1 MKMHVLLSV
10 SRTRMGSAFAL
21 SLITALSGCTVI
33 STHAPSVIPRP
44 QHPTPVIAPLA
55 GWTGTYRT
63 VLPCAYCAGIQLNL
77 TLYRDATYE
86 LLTQELG
93 TGKPIMT
100 RRGGFTFNSD
110 ETRIMLDANG
120 QGRSF
125 DILPPD
131 RLRLLGRDGQPVTG
145 QDAHRFILKK

>member
-1 MKMHVLLSV
+1 MKMHVLLSF

-44 QHPTPVIAPLA
+44 QHPAPVIAPLA

-63 VLPCAYCAGIQLNL
+63 VLPCAYCAGIKLDL

-93 TGKPIMT
+93 TGRPAMT

>member
-1 MKMHVLLSV
+1 MKMRVLLSS
-10 SRTRMGSAFAL
+10 SRMRVGGAFACL
-21 SLITALSGCTVI
+21 LMALSGCTVI
-33 STHAPSVIPRP
+33 TTHTPLVIPRP
-44 QHPTPVIAPLA
+44 SPPASTIPPIAS
-55 GWTGTYRT
+55 WTGTYRT
-63 VLPCAYCAGIQLNL
+63 VLPCAYCAGIKLDL

-93 TGKPIMT
+93 TGRPAMT

-131 RLRLLGRDGQPVTG
+131 RLRLLARDGQPVTG
-145 QDAHRFILKK
+145 QDAYRFILKK

>member
-1 MKMHVLLSV
+1 MKMHVLLSF

-44 QHPTPVIAPLA
+44 QHPAPVIAPLA

-63 VLPCAYCAGIQLNL
+63 VLPCAYCAGIQLDL

-93 TGKPIMT
+93 TGKPVMT

>member
-1 MKMHVLLSV
+1 MKLHVLLSF

-44 QHPTPVIAPLA
+44 QHPAPVIAPLA

-63 VLPCAYCAGIQLNL
+63 VLPCAYCAGIQLDL

-93 TGKPIMT
+93 TGKPAMT

>member
-1 MKMHVLLSV
+1 MKMHVLLSF

-21 SLITALSGCTVI
+21 SLITALSGCTMI

-44 QHPTPVIAPLA
+44 QHPAPVIAPLA

-63 VLPCAYCAGIQLNL
+63 VLPCAYCAGIQLDL

-93 TGKPIMT
+93 TGKPAMT

-131 RLRLLGRDGQPVTG
+131 RLRMLGRDGQPVTG
-145 QDAHRFILKK
+145 QDAHRYILKK

>member
-1 MKMHVLLSV
+1 MKMHVLLSF

-44 QHPTPVIAPLA
+44 QHPAPVIAPLA

-63 VLPCAYCAGIQLNL
+63 VLPCAYCAGIQLDL

-93 TGKPIMT
+93 TGKPAMT

>member
-1 MKMHVLLSV
+1 MKMRVLLSS
-10 SRTRMGSAFAL
+10 SRMRVGGAFACL
-21 SLITALSGCTVI
+21 LMALSGCTVI
-33 STHAPSVIPRP
+33 TTHTPLVIPRP
-44 QHPTPVIAPLA
+44 SPPTSTIPPIAS
-55 GWTGTYRT
+55 WTGTYRT
-63 VLPCAYCAGIQLNL
+63 VLPCAYCAGIKLDL

-93 TGKPIMT
+93 TGRPAMT

-131 RLRLLGRDGQPVTG
+131 RLRLLARDGQPVTG
-145 QDAHRFILKK
+145 QDAYRFILKK

>member
-1 MKMHVLLSV
+1 MKMHVLLSF

-63 VLPCAYCAGIQLNL
+63 VLPCAYCAGIQLDL

-93 TGKPIMT
+93 TGKPAMT

>member
-1 MKMHVLLSV
+1 MKLHVLLSF

-93 TGKPIMT
+93 TGKPVMT

-110 ETRIMLDANG
+110 ETRIMLDASG

-145 QDAHRFILKK
+145 QDAYRFILKK

>member
-1 MKMHVLLSV
+1 MKMHVLLSF

-44 QHPTPVIAPLA
+44 QHPAPVIAPLA

-63 VLPCAYCAGIQLNL
+63 VLPCAYCAGIQLDL

-93 TGKPIMT
+93 TGKPAMT
-100 RRGGFTFNSD
+100 RRGGFTFHSD

-131 RLRLLGRDGQPVTG
+131 RLRMLGRDGQPVTG
-145 QDAHRFILKK
+145 QDAHRYILKK

>member
-1 MKMHVLLSV
+1 MKMHVLLSF
-10 SRTRMGSAFAL
+10 SLTRMGSAFAL

-33 STHAPSVIPRP
+33 STHAPSVIPRT
-44 QHPTPVIAPLA
+44 QHPAPVIAPLA

-63 VLPCAYCAGIQLNL
+63 VLPCAYCAGIQLDL

-93 TGKPIMT
+93 TGKPAMS
-100 RRGGFTFNSD
+100 RRVGFTFNSD

-131 RLRLLGRDGQPVTG
+131 RLRMLGRDGQPVTG
-145 QDAHRFILKK
+145 QDAHRYILKK

>member
-1 MKMHVLLSV
+1 MKMHVLLSF

-21 SLITALSGCTVI
+21 LLITALSGCTVI

-44 QHPTPVIAPLA
+44 QHPAPVIPPLA

-63 VLPCAYCAGIQLNL
+63 VLPCAYCAGIQLDL

-93 TGKPIMT
+93 TGKPAMT

-145 QDAHRFILKK
+145 QDAYRFILKK

>member
-1 MKMHVLLSV
+1 MKMHVLLSF

-44 QHPTPVIAPLA
+44 QHPAPVIATLA

-93 TGKPIMT
+93 TGKPVMT

>member
-1 MKMHVLLSV
+1 MKLHVLLSF

-44 QHPTPVIAPLA
+44 QHPAPVIAPLA

-63 VLPCAYCAGIQLNL
+63 ILPYAYCADIQLNL

-93 TGKPIMT
+93 TGKPVMT

>member
-1 MKMHVLLSV
+1 MKMHVLLSF

-44 QHPTPVIAPLA
+44 QHPAPVRAPLA

-93 TGKPIMT
+93 TGKPVMT

>member
-1 MKMHVLLSV
+1 MKLHVVLSF

-44 QHPTPVIAPLA
+44 QHPAPVIAPLA

-63 VLPCAYCAGIQLNL
+63 VLPCAYCAAIQLNL

-93 TGKPIMT
+93 TGKPVMT

>member
-1 MKMHVLLSV
+1 MKMPVLLSS
-10 SRTRMGSAFAL
+10 SRMRMGSAFACL
-21 SLITALSGCTVI
+21 LVALSGCTVI
-33 STHAPSVIPRP
+33 TTQTP
-44 QHPTPVIAPLA
+44 PVISRPSPPASTTPPIA

-63 VLPCAYCAGIQLNL
+63 VLPCAYCAGIRLDL

-93 TGKPIMT
+93 TGRPAMA

-110 ETRIMLDANG
+110 ETQIMLDASG

-145 QDAHRFILKK
+145 QDAYRFILKK

>member
-1 MKMHVLLSV
+1 MKLHVLLSF
-10 SRTRMGSAFAL
+10 SRTRMGSAFTL
-21 SLITALSGCTVI
+21 LLITALSGCTVI

-44 QHPTPVIAPLA
+44 QHPAPVIAPLA

-63 VLPCAYCAGIQLNL
+63 VLPCAYCAGIQLDL

-93 TGKPIMT
+93 TGKPAMT

-131 RLRLLGRDGQPVTG
+131 RLRMLGRDGQPVTG

>member
-1 MKMHVLLSV
+1 MKLHVLLSF

-21 SLITALSGCTVI
+21 SLITAL
-33 STHAPSVIPRP
+33 
-44 QHPTPVIAPLA
+44 
-55 GWTGTYRT
+55 
-63 VLPCAYCAGIQLNL
+63 PCAYCAGIQLDL

-93 TGKPIMT
+93 TGKPVMT

>member
-1 MKMHVLLSV
+1 MNMHALLSS

-44 QHPTPVIAPLA
+44 QHPAPVIAPLA

-63 VLPCAYCAGIQLNL
+63 VLPCAYCAGIQLDL

-93 TGKPIMT
+93 TGKPAMT

-131 RLRLLGRDGQPVTG
+131 RLRMLGRDGQPVTG

>member
-1 MKMHVLLSV
+1 MKMHVLLSF

-44 QHPTPVIAPLA
+44 QHPAPVIAPLA

-63 VLPCAYCAGIQLNL
+63 VLPCAYCAGIQLDL

-93 TGKPIMT
+93 TGKPAMT

-131 RLRLLGRDGQPVTG
+131 RLRMLGRDGQPVTG

>member
-1 MKMHVLLSV
+1 MKMHVLLSF

-44 QHPTPVIAPLA
+44 QHPAPVIAPLA

-63 VLPCAYCAGIQLNL
+63 VLPCAYCAGIQLDL

-93 TGKPIMT
+93 TGKPAMT

-131 RLRLLGRDGQPVTG
+131 RLRMLGRDGRPVTG
-145 QDAHRFILKK
+145 QDAHRYILKK

>member
-1 MKMHVLLSV
+1 MKMHVLLSF

-44 QHPTPVIAPLA
+44 QHPAPVIAPLA

-63 VLPCAYCAGIQLNL
+63 VLPCAYCAGIQLDL

-93 TGKPIMT
+93 TGKPAMT

-145 QDAHRFILKK
+145 QDAHRYILKK

>member
-1 MKMHVLLSV
+1 MKMHVLLSF

-44 QHPTPVIAPLA
+44 QHPAPVIAPLA

-63 VLPCAYCAGIQLNL
+63 VLPCAYCAGIQLDL

-93 TGKPIMT
+93 TGKPAMT
-100 RRGGFTFNSD
+100 RRGGSTVNSD